1 MSSKINSK
9 DIIIKQKEKVSSLDW
24 SDFLQS
30 EFDKPAFD
38 SFISKLITNMEK
50 GIKFQPP
57 MKDWFSDFFNVSFAD
72 LKVVLVSKDGYS
84 LNDNFAVP
92 EELNKQGVMFFPL
105 ERTVSSDGK
114 SHLDSWR
121 LFNTYVIEILTNK
134 SIHSPQK
141 DGLLIRKKT
150 FDLAIDKFIDKFPDY
165 WTPSATW
172 TISLKDLVDYIANM
186 KKDVEVLE
194 IHKIVDKNVTY
205 EFYNSNNIKKMLKFN
220 Y

>member
-84 LNDNFAVP
+84 LNNNFAVP

-121 LFNTYVIEILTNK
+121 LFNTY
-134 SIHSPQK
+134 
-141 DGLLIRKKT
+141 
-150 FDLAIDKFIDKFPDY
+150 FIDYLAAHKE
-165 WTPSATW
+165 
-172 TISLKDLVDYIANM
+172 TIVCVFIGFEASQFADLLEKDTHY
-186 KKDVEVLE
+186 
-194 IHKIVDKNVTY
+194 KIFLPELTHSIYGENF
-205 EFYNSNNIKKMLKFN
+205 FYNMFAKNINALLEKHDLDAVN
-220 Y
+220 W